1 MRILFAGEGDPK
13 DSARYLL
20 APLKAAK
27 AQVTHVP
34 SDQRLSP
41 RVASLR
47 YDAII
52 LSDFP
57 SALAS
62 SDAQQ
67 AIVKHAQAGR
77 GLLMIGGWG
86 SFSGPFGRWGNTPV
100 GKILPVICTRGDDRL
115 NLPTGAL
122 VRPVNTHAVIQG
134 LNFLNPPAI
143 CGLNLVRAKPEA
155 LVVLR
160 AAPMRLHGSHV
171 VLEPQGHPLLVLD
184 RHPRRR
190 IAALM
195 TDNSPHW
202 CGGLVDWGTRRVTLA
217 KTTPVEIEVGDL
229 YVRFLANLIH
239 WLSKT

>member
-1 MRILFAGEGDPK
+1 MRILFCGEGDPK

-27 AQVTHVP
+27 AHVTHVP
-34 SDQRLSP
+34 SDQRLTS
-41 RVASLR
+41 RTASLR

-57 SALAS
+57 SAMAPS
-62 SDAQQ
+62 AAHQ
-67 AIVKHAQAGR
+67 AIVEHVEAGR

-122 VRPVNTHAVIQG
+122 VRQVNTHAVIQG

-143 CGLNLVRAKPEA
+143 CGLNLVQAKPDS

-171 VLEPQGHPLLVLD
+171 MLEPQGHPLLVVD
-184 RHPRRR
+184 ADPRRR
-190 IAALM
+190 IAALA
-195 TDNSPHW
+195 TDNAPHW
-202 CGGLVDWGTRRVTLA
+202 CGGLVDWGRRRVTLS
-217 KTTPVEIEVGDL
+217 KGTPIEIEVGDL
-229 YVRFLANLIH
+229 YVRFLMNLTR
-239 WLSKT
+239 WLCKT